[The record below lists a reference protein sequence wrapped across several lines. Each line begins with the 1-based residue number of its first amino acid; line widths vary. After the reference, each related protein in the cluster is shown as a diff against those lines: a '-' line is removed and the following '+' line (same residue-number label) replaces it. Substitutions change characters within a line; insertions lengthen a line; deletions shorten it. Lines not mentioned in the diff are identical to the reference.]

1 MHRDILNGT
10 YLLRNSSNSDSSLT
24 LSVRSAVGGSVC
36 VCSGDHSA
44 MYCMCRVGR
53 CVEFMCVVFV
63 CGVCQERV
71 V

>member
-1 MHRDILNGT
+1 MLC
-10 YLLRNSSNSDSSLT
+10 
-24 LSVRSAVGGSVC
+24 VC
-36 VCSGDHSA
+36 VCVCVVVIIVQ
-44 MYCMCRVGR
+44 CMRRVGR